1 MNTWVLLERKDS
13 LLPRIFQQIAA
24 PDLALL
30 FGTTELAAYVD
41 QSPIL
46 VTCTDRSSL
55 LDTVQKTPED
65 WLGLLIESDCSTA
78 VLLAHLRQILFVR
91 FDGNRRGV
99 LRYSS
104 PTTASYFFAACTAS
118 SLSQWLG
125 PIRRLRWYGGTWP
138 DQALHKSN
146 WQECENLDAGRW
158 EQRGL
163 ELPLD
168 SDQQRALRAQSQD
181 HFLYLWWCKRPEISY
196 AQAQQWLHKG
206 LDYGFEK
213 PDSMQRY
220 LMLREAYPQ
229 ADHPAFL
236 PSGSDEFRL
245 DHLYTCVQ
253 PNHTARES

>member
-24 PDLALL
+24 PELALL
-30 FGTTELAAYVD
+30 FGTTELAAYVH

-46 VTCTDRSSL
+46 VTCTDHSSL

-65 WLGLLIESDCSTA
+65 WPGLLIESDCSTA
-78 VLLAHLRQILFVR
+78 VLLAHLRQILFIR

-125 PIRRLRWYGGTWP
+125 PISRLSWYGGTWT
-138 DQALHKSN
+138 DQALQKSH
-146 WQECENLDAGRW
+146 WQACENRETKGW
-158 EQRGL
+158 EPHVHEPL
-163 ELPLD
+163 LD
-168 SDQQRALRAQSQD
+168 SDQQRALGVQSQD
-181 HFLYLWWCKRPEISY
+181 HFLYLWWRKRPDISY
-196 AQAQQWLHKG
+196 PQAQQWLHEG
-206 LDYGFEK
+206 LDHGFVK
-213 PDSMQRY
+213 PESMQRY
-220 LMLREAYPQ
+220 LTLRGTYPQ
-229 ADHPAFL
+229 GDQPALL

-245 DHLYTCVQ
+245 DHLYTCLQ
-253 PNHTARES
+253 LNHTAREF